1 MLERGVSDLRQ
12 QPLLFPCIAVDREF
26 DENLERH
33 RFRMDEVDI
42 GDITFLPGQS
52 ESVHRWYRLT
62 PSYSPGLV
70 RFFIREF
77 GIDNHSLVLDPFSG
91 RGTTVIECQKNGIP
105 AIGFEINPLLQR
117 VGSYSLTWHKHP
129 DSLYQE
135 FLTSTLR
142 MISEHAKAS
151 VHEVS
156 ESLGIPVPDIHDV
169 FRWWKED
176 VMKDLIIAKACSR
189 DARFKPLESA
199 LWLALTETSL
209 TCANIHRNHPT
220 ITFDDD
226 HDRVIDVYSQLRR
239 QVHEIAED
247 CRSLTAEQ
255 IALSGS
261 CEVRLDDSCAPTSP
275 LQAGSVSHVIT
286 SPPYPNRYSDVHQ
299 TRPQLHFMDVL
310 RTRRCA
316 TDIDL
321 KTVGGTWGAATSILM
336 KELLIPPK
344 LLRPALSY
352 WEALSQ
358 ESVLMCNYATKYF
371 LDLDRHL
378 RSLRPMLA
386 KGSRCAYVV
395 GNSRLSGIEIYTE
408 TILAR
413 LFELAGFQVERII
426 LFRKR
431 GGRKRLYETAVVAT
445 V

>member
-1 MLERGVSDLRQ
+1 
-12 QPLLFPCIAVDREF
+12 
-26 DENLERH
+26 
-33 RFRMDEVDI
+33 
-42 GDITFLPGQS
+42 
-52 ESVHRWYRLT
+52 
-62 PSYSPGLV
+62 
-70 RFFIREF
+70 
-77 GIDNHSLVLDPFSG
+77 
-91 RGTTVIECQKNGIP
+91 
-105 AIGFEINPLLQR
+105 
-117 VGSYSLTWHKHP
+117 
-129 DSLYQE
+129 
-135 FLTSTLR
+135 
-142 MISEHAKAS
+142 
-151 VHEVS
+151 
-156 ESLGIPVPDIHDV
+156 
-169 FRWWKED
+169 
-176 VMKDLIIAKACSR
+176 
-189 DARFKPLESA
+189 
-199 LWLALTETSL
+199 
-209 TCANIHRNHPT
+209 
-220 ITFDDD
+220 
-226 HDRVIDVYSQLRR
+226 
-239 QVHEIAED
+239 
-247 CRSLTAEQ
+247 
-255 IALSGS
+255 
-261 CEVRLDDSCAPTSP
+261 
-275 LQAGSVSHVIT
+275 
-286 SPPYPNRYSDVHQ
+286 
-299 TRPQLHFMDVL
+299 MDVL